1 MKRYSLPLLVLFAL
15 ALLLPSCGTGSK
27 SDLMQLIAERDSLRF
42 AAEVQTQIL
51 INIEKAVN
59 MMNSTMDSIAR
70 EEDMI
75 FVNTDQ
81 KDGMPITRQDALSN
95 LERYEEMMLRQHKK
109 IVELQEELKRNVF
122 NAEAQQLIE
131 NLQAQ
136 VAVKDRQIAELRKEL
151 EKKDANIAEL
161 REQVRTQSIR
171 INQQTEQ
178 ITALNTQTQRQGE
191 ALKKQ
196 DEYINTGYVLIGN
209 KDDLKRKG
217 VLDNKGNLNPASMLD
232 KSKFVKVDM
241 RTWKEITFS
250 CNKAPKILTT
260 MPESSFSMYKSGGEF
275 RLVINNPSDFWRVS
289 SYLVIQTK

>member
-1 MKRYSLPLLVLFAL
+1 MKRFSLPLLSVLVL
-15 ALLLPSCGTGSK
+15 SMVLPGCGTGSK

-42 AAEVQTQIL
+42 AAEVQTQKL
-51 INIEKAVN
+51 MNIEKAVN
-59 MMNSTMDSIAR
+59 MMNATMDSIAR
-70 EEDMI
+70 EEEMI
-75 FVNTDQ
+75 FVNTNQ

-122 NAEAQQLIE
+122 NAEAQRLIE

-136 VAVKDRQIAELRKEL
+136 VATKDRQIAELRQEL
-151 EKKDANIAEL
+151 EKKDANIAQL

-171 INQQTEQ
+171 IDQQTET
-178 ITALNTQTQRQGE
+178 ITALNTQNQRQGE

-196 DEYINTGYVLIGN
+196 DEFINTGYVLIGS

-217 VLDNKGNLNPASMLD
+217 VLDNKGKLNPTSLLD
-232 KSKFVKVDM
+232 KSKFAKIDM

-260 MPESSFSMYKSGGEF
+260 MPESSFSLYKTGDEF
-275 RLVINNPSDFWRVS
+275 RLVINNPSDFWRLS
-289 SYLVIQTK
+289 SYLVIQTN